1 MGIENLDIKNY
12 QEIVDNATQLVSG
25 RPTKHRQVQK
35 ARIKAILNGGAE
47 GMKALLGNS
56 METSDADLLPA
67 PNMLQSGIDRLAQ
80 KIAGVPDV
88 RVDILNHNT
97 SDRAKRRAE
106 KLERIVTSYDESQ
119 NLNLQLAQAAR
130 WLPGYGYAAWIITT
144 RTDKNG
150 YLYPTAEL
158 RDPYDTFPG
167 NFGPNQEPR
176 ELAVLRRI
184 PRYKL
189 AQLYPEFAK
198 EILNPAEEETTETAF
213 GRGGVGTQYQNDKD
227 NNWEDNTGQG
237 VRIIEYYDVGGTYV
251 VFPEKKMIL
260 DFVPNYLSSP
270 PFVFMKRTSFDE
282 LKGQYDHIIGLM
294 GMMAKINIM
303 SAIAMEDSVFTETN
317 ISGEIESGQYR
328 KGRFAVNYLAPG
340 TQVSKPASNVP
351 YQIFQ
356 QIDRIER
363 QLRVGGSYPVSDD
376 SQSPLS
382 FATGRGL
389 EELGASMSLMIR
401 EYHTVMADAIE
412 MIDSKR
418 LEWDQKMYG
427 GKAKDLSGYYNNQF
441 FSEKYDPAK
450 DIQGAYKTRRVY
462 GAMAGY
468 DEPQKIVTGL
478 QLLQA
483 GIIDTQT
490 LQENLDGL
498 DNLTTVNSRI
508 TKEKAEKVLFDS
520 LLAQAQQGDPK
531 ATMAVIQI
539 RKQPDDMQSILD
551 KFYTAEEPA
560 IPEAEQELLGGA
572 SLPPQGAP
580 PGIAQLL
587 QGMGG

>member
-1 MGIENLDIKNY
+1 MTPEEIQY
-12 QEIVDNATQLVSG
+12 QITQLHYDNQSAYSTRG
-25 RPTKHRQVQK
+25 RIR
-35 ARIKAILNGGAE
+35 AIMNGGPD
-47 GMKALLGNS
+47 GIMALLG
-56 METSDADLLPA
+56 DQIQGFQDFQIPV
-67 PNMLQSGIDRLAQ
+67 PNLMMSGLEHLSQ
-80 KIAGVPDV
+80 KIGRIPNLKVDVPNNKD
-88 RVDILNHNT
+88 
-97 SDRAKRRAE
+97 SDRARA
-106 KLERIVTSYDESQ
+106 KADKIARIVTSYDDTQ
-119 NLNLQLAQAAR
+119 KLDLQMPQVGR
-130 WLPGYGYAAWIITT
+130 WLPGYGFAVWVIREKKGPDGTP
-144 RTDKNG
+144 
-150 YLYPTAEL
+150 YPCAEL
-158 RDPYDTFPG
+158 RDPYNCFPG
-167 NFGPNQEPR
+167 YFGADQQPKEM
-176 ELAVLRRI
+176 AIIRRVPKTALTKAYPQFSDKI
-184 PRYKL
+184 NSKDFYK
-189 AQLYPEFAK
+189 A
-198 EILNPAEEETTETAF
+198 
-213 GRGGVGTQYQNDKD
+213 
-227 NNWEDNTGQG
+227 NNLGIGSAYASAYTDSYNGSWANSNGEGDL
-237 VRIIEYYDVGGTYV
+237 IAEYYNEEGTYI
-251 VFPEKKMIL
+251 FHMTSGTIL
-260 DFVPNYLSSP
+260 DFIPNPLDSGPS
-270 PFVFMKRTSFDE
+270 FVVAKKFAFDR
-282 LKGQYDHIIGLM
+282 LQGQYDQIIGLM
-294 GMMAKINIM
+294 ASMAKINVM
-303 SAIAMEDSVFTETN
+303 SIIAMEDAVFTETN

-401 EYHTVMADAIE
+401 EYHTVMSDAIE
-412 MIDSKR
+412 MIDAKR
-418 LEWDQKMYG
+418 LEFDEKMYG
-427 GKAKDLSGYYNNQF
+427 GRSKELSGYYNNQF
-441 FSEKYDPAK
+441 FSEKYDPST

-498 DNLTTVNSRI
+498 DNLSMVNSRI
-508 TKEKAEKVLFDS
+508 TKEKADKVLFDS

-539 RKQPDDMQSILD
+539 RKSPDNMQSILD
-551 KFYTAEEPA
+551 KFYTAEQPE
-560 IPEAEQELLGGA
+560 IPEQEQELLGGA
-572 SLPPQGAP
+572 TLPPQGPP

>member
-1 MGIENLDIKNY
+1 MTPEEIQY
-12 QEIVDNATQLVSG
+12 QITQLHYDNQSAYSTRG
-25 RPTKHRQVQK
+25 RIR
-35 ARIKAILNGGAE
+35 AIMNGGPD
-47 GMKALLGNS
+47 GIMALLG
-56 METSDADLLPA
+56 DQIQGFQDFQIPV
-67 PNMLQSGIDRLAQ
+67 PNLMMSGLEHLSQ
-80 KIAGVPDV
+80 KIGRIPNLKVDVPNNKD
-88 RVDILNHNT
+88 
-97 SDRAKRRAE
+97 SDRARA
-106 KLERIVTSYDESQ
+106 KADKIARIVTSYDDTQ
-119 NLNLQLAQAAR
+119 KLDLQMPQVGR
-130 WLPGYGYAAWIITT
+130 WLPGYGFAVWVIREKKGPDGTP
-144 RTDKNG
+144 
-150 YLYPTAEL
+150 YPCAEL
-158 RDPYDTFPG
+158 RDPYNCFPG
-167 NFGPNQEPR
+167 YFGADQQPKEM
-176 ELAVLRRI
+176 AIIRRVPKTALTKAYPQFSDKI
-184 PRYKL
+184 NSKDFYK
-189 AQLYPEFAK
+189 A
-198 EILNPAEEETTETAF
+198 
-213 GRGGVGTQYQNDKD
+213 
-227 NNWEDNTGQG
+227 NNLGIGSAYASAYTDSYNGSWANSNGEGDL
-237 VRIIEYYDVGGTYV
+237 IAEYYNEEGTYI
-251 VFPEKKMIL
+251 FHMTSGTIL
-260 DFVPNYLSSP
+260 DFIPNPLDSGPS
-270 PFVFMKRTSFDE
+270 FVVAKKFAFDR
-282 LKGQYDHIIGLM
+282 LQGQYDQIIGLM
-294 GMMAKINIM
+294 ASMAKINVM
-303 SAIAMEDSVFTETN
+303 SIIAMEDAVFTETN

-340 TQVSKPASNVP
+340 TQVSKHASNVP

-401 EYHTVMADAIE
+401 EYHTVMSDAIE
-412 MIDSKR
+412 MIDAKR
-418 LEWDQKMYG
+418 LEFDEKMYG
-427 GKAKDLSGYYNNQF
+427 GRSKELSGYYNNQF
-441 FSEKYDPAK
+441 FSEKYDPST

-498 DNLTTVNSRI
+498 DNLSMVNSRI
-508 TKEKAEKVLFDS
+508 TKEKADKVLFDS

-539 RKQPDDMQSILD
+539 RKTPDNMQSILD
-551 KFYTAEEPA
+551 KFYTAEQPE
-560 IPEAEQELLGGA
+560 IPEQEQELLGGA
-572 SLPPQGAP
+572 TLPPQGPP

>member
-1 MGIENLDIKNY
+1 MTPEEIQY
-12 QEIVDNATQLVSG
+12 QITQLHYDNQSAYSTRG
-25 RPTKHRQVQK
+25 RIR
-35 ARIKAILNGGAE
+35 AIMNGGPD
-47 GMKALLGNS
+47 GILALLGDQLKGF
-56 METSDADLLPA
+56 EDYQIPV
-67 PNMLQSGIDRLAQ
+67 PNLMMSGLEHLSQ
-80 KIAGVPDV
+80 KIGRIPNLKVDVPNNKD
-88 RVDILNHNT
+88 
-97 SDRAKRRAE
+97 SDRARA
-106 KLERIVTSYDESQ
+106 KADKIARIVTSYDDTQ
-119 NLNLQLAQAAR
+119 KLDLQMPQVGR
-130 WLPGYGYAAWIITT
+130 WLPGYGFAVWVIREKKGPDGTP
-144 RTDKNG
+144 
-150 YLYPTAEL
+150 YPCAEL
-158 RDPYDTFPG
+158 RDPYNCFPG
-167 NFGPNQEPR
+167 YFGADQQPKEM
-176 ELAVLRRI
+176 AIVRRV
-184 PRYKL
+184 PKESL
-189 AQLYPEFAK
+189 AQVYPKYAEKIMAK
-198 EILNPAEEETTETAF
+198 DGYETNALGIGNAYASAYTDSYNGSWANSNGEGDLVA
-213 GRGGVGTQYQNDKD
+213 
-227 NNWEDNTGQG
+227 
-237 VRIIEYYDVGGTYV
+237 EYYNEEGTYI
-251 VFPEKKMIL
+251 FHMTSGTIL
-260 DFVPNYLSSP
+260 DFIPNPLDSGP
-270 PFVFMKRTSFDE
+270 AFVVAKKFAFDR
-282 LKGQYDHIIGLM
+282 LQGQYDQIIGLM
-294 GMMAKINIM
+294 ASMAKINVM
-303 SAIAMEDSVFTETN
+303 SIIAMEDAVFTETN

>member
-1 MGIENLDIKNY
+1 MTPEEIQY
-12 QEIVDNATQLVSG
+12 QITQLHYDNQSAYSTRG
-25 RPTKHRQVQK
+25 RIR
-35 ARIKAILNGGAE
+35 AIMNGGPD
-47 GMKALLGNS
+47 GILALLGDQLQGF
-56 METSDADLLPA
+56 EDFQIPV
-67 PNMLQSGIDRLAQ
+67 PNLMMSGLEHLSQ
-80 KIAGVPDV
+80 KIGRIPNLKVDVPNNKD
-88 RVDILNHNT
+88 
-97 SDRAKRRAE
+97 SDRARA
-106 KLERIVTSYDESQ
+106 KADKIARIVTSYDDTQ
-119 NLNLQLAQAAR
+119 KLDLQMPQVGR
-130 WLPGYGYAAWIITT
+130 WLPGYGFSVWVIREKKGPDGTP
-144 RTDKNG
+144 
-150 YLYPTAEL
+150 YPCAEL
-158 RDPYDTFPG
+158 RDPYNCFPG
-167 NFGPNQEPR
+167 YFGADQQPKEMAIVRRVPK
-176 ELAVLRRI
+176 ESLAKV
-184 PRYKL
+184 
-189 AQLYPEFAK
+189 YPKFAEK
-198 EILNPAEEETTETAF
+198 IMS
-213 GRGGVGTQYQNDKD
+213 KD
-227 NNWEDNTGQG
+227 AYATNTLGIG
-237 VRIIEYYDVGGTYV
+237 NAYASAYTDSYNGSWANSNGEGDLVAEYYNEEGTYI
-251 VFPEKKMIL
+251 FHMTSATIL
-260 DFVPNYLSSP
+260 DFIPNPLDSGP
-270 PFVFMKRTSFDE
+270 AFVIAKKFAFDRMQ
-282 LKGQYDHIIGLM
+282 GQYDQIIGLM
-294 GMMAKINIM
+294 ASMAKINVM
-303 SAIAMEDSVFTETN
+303 SIIAMEDAVFTETN

-427 GKAKDLSGYYNNQF
+427 GKSKDLSGYYNNQF
-441 FSEKYDPAK
+441 FSEKYDPSV
-450 DIQGAYKTRRVY
+450 DINGAYKTRRVY

-539 RKQPDDMQSILD
+539 RKKPDDMQSILD
-551 KFYTAEEPA
+551 KFYTAEQPE
-560 IPEAEQELLGGA
+560 IPQAEQDLLGGA
-572 SLPPQGAP
+572 TLPPQGPP

>member
-1 MGIENLDIKNY
+1 MTPEEIQY
-12 QEIVDNATQLVSG
+12 QITQLHYDNQSAYSTRG
-25 RPTKHRQVQK
+25 RIR
-35 ARIKAILNGGAE
+35 AIMNGGPD
-47 GMKALLGNS
+47 GILALLGDQLQGF
-56 METSDADLLPA
+56 EDFQIPV
-67 PNMLQSGIDRLAQ
+67 PNLMMSGLEHLSQ
-80 KIAGVPDV
+80 KIGRIPNLK
-88 RVDILNHNT
+88 VDIPNGKD
-97 SDRAKRRAE
+97 SERAKQKAE
-106 KLERIVTSYDESQ
+106 KIARIVTAYDDTQKLEMQ
-119 NLNLQLAQAAR
+119 MPQVGR
-130 WLPGYGYAAWIITT
+130 WLPGYGFAVWVIREKKGPDGTP
-144 RTDKNG
+144 
-150 YLYPTAEL
+150 YPCAEL
-158 RDPYDTFPG
+158 RDPYNCFPG
-167 NFGPNQEPR
+167 YFGADQQPKEMAIVRRVPK
-176 ELAVLRRI
+176 EALART
-184 PRYKL
+184 
-189 AQLYPEFAK
+189 YPKSAEKIMAK
-198 EILNPAEEETTETAF
+198 DGYET
-213 GRGGVGTQYQNDKD
+213 
-227 NNWEDNTGQG
+227 NTLGIG
-237 VRIIEYYDVGGTYV
+237 NAYASAYTDSYNGSWANSNGEGDLVAEYYNEEGTYI
-251 VFPEKKMIL
+251 FHMTSATIL
-260 DFVPNYLSSP
+260 DFIPNPLDSGP
-270 PFVFMKRTSFDE
+270 AFVIAKKFAFDRMQ
-282 LKGQYDHIIGLM
+282 GQYDQIIGLM
-294 GMMAKINIM
+294 ASMAKINVM
-303 SAIAMEDSVFTETN
+303 SIIAMEDAVFTETN

-427 GKAKDLSGYYNNQF
+427 GKSKELSGYYQNTF
-441 FSEKYDPAK
+441 FNETYDPNK
-450 DIQGAYKTRRVY
+450 DINGAYKTRRVY

-498 DNLTTVNSRI
+498 DNLVRVNERI

-539 RKQPDDMQSILD
+539 RKNPDDMQSILD
-551 KFYTAEEPA
+551 KFYTAAQPE
-560 IPEAEQELLGGA
+560 IPQAEQDLLGGA
-572 SLPPQGAP
+572 TLPPQGPP

>member
-1 MGIENLDIKNY
+1 MTPEEIQY
-12 QEIVDNATQLVSG
+12 QITQLHYDNQSAYSTRG
-25 RPTKHRQVQK
+25 RIR
-35 ARIKAILNGGAE
+35 AIMNGGPD
-47 GMKALLGNS
+47 GIMALLG
-56 METSDADLLPA
+56 DQIQGFQDFQIPV
-67 PNMLQSGIDRLAQ
+67 PNLMMSGLEHLSQ
-80 KIAGVPDV
+80 KIGRIPNLKVDVPNNKD
-88 RVDILNHNT
+88 
-97 SDRAKRRAE
+97 SDRARA
-106 KLERIVTSYDESQ
+106 KADKIARIVTSYDDTQKQE
-119 NLNLQLAQAAR
+119 LQMPQVGR
-130 WLPGYGYAAWIITT
+130 WLPGYGFAVWVIREKKGPDGTP
-144 RTDKNG
+144 
-150 YLYPTAEL
+150 YPCAEL
-158 RDPYDTFPG
+158 RDPYNCFPG
-167 NFGPNQEPR
+167 YFGADQQPKEM
-176 ELAVLRRI
+176 AIIRRVPKTALTKAYPQFSDKI
-184 PRYKL
+184 NSKDFYK
-189 AQLYPEFAK
+189 A
-198 EILNPAEEETTETAF
+198 
-213 GRGGVGTQYQNDKD
+213 
-227 NNWEDNTGQG
+227 NNLGIGSAYASAYTDSYNGSWANSNGEGDL
-237 VRIIEYYDVGGTYV
+237 IAEYYNEEGTYI
-251 VFPEKKMIL
+251 FHMTSGTIL
-260 DFVPNYLSSP
+260 DFIPNPLDSGPS
-270 PFVFMKRTSFDE
+270 FVVAKKFAFDR
-282 LKGQYDHIIGLM
+282 LQGQYDQIIGLM
-294 GMMAKINIM
+294 ASMAKINVM
-303 SAIAMEDSVFTETN
+303 SIIAMEDAVFTETN

-401 EYHTVMADAIE
+401 EYHTVMSDAIE
-412 MIDSKR
+412 MIDAKR
-418 LEWDQKMYG
+418 LEFDEKMYG
-427 GKAKDLSGYYNNQF
+427 GRSKELSGYYNNQF
-441 FSEKYDPAK
+441 FSEKYDPST

-498 DNLTTVNSRI
+498 DNLSMVNSRI
-508 TKEKAEKVLFDS
+508 TKEKADKVLFDS

-539 RKQPDDMQSILD
+539 RKTPDNMQSILD
-551 KFYTAEEPA
+551 KFYTAEQPE
-560 IPEAEQELLGGA
+560 IPEQEQELLGGA
-572 SLPPQGAP
+572 TLPPQGPP

>member
-1 MGIENLDIKNY
+1 MTPEELQY
-12 QEIVDNATQLVSG
+12 QITQLHFDNQSAYSTRG
-25 RPTKHRQVQK
+25 RIR
-35 ARIKAILNGGAE
+35 AIMNGGPD
-47 GMKALLGNS
+47 GLLALLG
-56 METSDADLLPA
+56 DQIKGFQDFQIPV
-67 PNMLQSGIDRLAQ
+67 PNLMMSGLEHLSQ
-80 KIAGVPDV
+80 KIGRIPNLKVDVPNNKD
-88 RVDILNHNT
+88 
-97 SDRAKRRAE
+97 SDRARA
-106 KLERIVTSYDESQ
+106 KADKIARIVTSYDDTQ
-119 NLNLQLAQAAR
+119 KLDLQMPQVGR
-130 WLPGYGYAAWIITT
+130 WLPGYGFAVWVIREKKGPDGTP
-144 RTDKNG
+144 
-150 YLYPTAEL
+150 YPCAEL
-158 RDPYDTFPG
+158 RDPYNCFPG
-167 NFGPNQEPR
+167 YFGADQQPKEM
-176 ELAVLRRI
+176 AIIRRV
-184 PRYKL
+184 PKDALSRT
-189 AQLYPEFAK
+189 YPKYADK
-198 EILNPAEEETTETAF
+198 INSKDAYQVNTL
-213 GRGGVGTQYQNDKD
+213 GVGNAYASAYTDSYNGSWANSNGEGDL
-227 NNWEDNTGQG
+227 
-237 VRIIEYYDVGGTYV
+237 VAEYYNEEGTYI
-251 VFPEKKMIL
+251 FHMTSGTIL
-260 DFVPNYLSSP
+260 DFIPNPLDSGP
-270 PFVFMKRTSFDE
+270 AFVIAKKFAFDR
-282 LKGQYDHIIGLM
+282 LQGQYDQIIGLM
-294 GMMAKINIM
+294 ASMAKINVM
-303 SAIAMEDSVFTETN
+303 SIIAMEDAVFTETN

-363 QLRVGGSYPVSDD
+363 QLRVGGAYPITDD

-427 GKAKDLSGYYNNQF
+427 GTSKELSGYYNNQF
-441 FSEKYDPAK
+441 FSEKYDPEK
-450 DIQGAYKTRRVY
+450 DIQGAFKTRRVY

-539 RKQPDDMQSILD
+539 RKKPDDMQSILD
-551 KFYTAEEPA
+551 KFYTAEQPE
-560 IPEAEQELLGGA
+560 IPQAEQDLLGGA
-572 SLPPQGAP
+572 TLPPQGPP

>member
-1 MGIENLDIKNY
+1 MTPEEIQY
-12 QEIVDNATQLVSG
+12 QITQLHYDNQSAYSTRG
-25 RPTKHRQVQK
+25 RIR
-35 ARIKAILNGGAE
+35 AIMNGGPD
-47 GMKALLGNS
+47 GLLALLG
-56 METSDADLLPA
+56 DQIKGFQDFQIPV
-67 PNMLQSGIDRLAQ
+67 PNLMMSGLEHLSQ
-80 KIAGVPDV
+80 KIGRIPNLKVDVPNNKD
-88 RVDILNHNT
+88 
-97 SDRAKRRAE
+97 SDRARA
-106 KLERIVTSYDESQ
+106 KADKIARIVTSYDDTQ
-119 NLNLQLAQAAR
+119 KLDLQMPQVGR
-130 WLPGYGYAAWIITT
+130 WLPGYGFAVWVIREKKGPDGTP
-144 RTDKNG
+144 
-150 YLYPTAEL
+150 YPCAEL
-158 RDPYDTFPG
+158 RDPYNCFPG
-167 NFGPNQEPR
+167 YFGADQQPKEM
-176 ELAVLRRI
+176 AIVRRV
-184 PRYKL
+184 PKESL
-189 AQLYPEFAK
+189 AQVYPKFAEK
-198 EILNPAEEETTETAF
+198 IMAKDGYETNALGIGNAYASAYTDSYNGSWANSNGEGDLVA
-213 GRGGVGTQYQNDKD
+213 
-227 NNWEDNTGQG
+227 
-237 VRIIEYYDVGGTYV
+237 EYYNEEGTYI
-251 VFPEKKMIL
+251 FHMTSATIL
-260 DFVPNYLSSP
+260 DFIPNPLDSGP
-270 PFVFMKRTSFDE
+270 AFVVAKKFAFDR
-282 LKGQYDHIIGLM
+282 LQGQYDQIIGLM
-294 GMMAKINIM
+294 ASMAKINVM
-303 SAIAMEDSVFTETN
+303 SIIAMEDAVFTETN

-539 RKQPDDMQSILD
+539 RKQPDNMQSILD

>member
-1 MGIENLDIKNY
+1 MMTHKKLDL
-12 QEIVDNATQLVSG
+12 QM
-25 RPTKHRQVQK
+25 PQV
-35 ARIKAILNGGAE
+35 G
-47 GMKALLGNS
+47 
-56 METSDADLLPA
+56 
-67 PNMLQSGIDRLAQ
+67 
-80 KIAGVPDV
+80 
-88 RVDILNHNT
+88 
-97 SDRAKRRAE
+97 
-106 KLERIVTSYDESQ
+106 
-119 NLNLQLAQAAR
+119 R
-130 WLPGYGYAAWIITT
+130 WLPGYGFAVWVIREKKGPDGTP
-144 RTDKNG
+144 
-150 YLYPTAEL
+150 YPCAEL
-158 RDPYDTFPG
+158 RDPYNCFPG
-167 NFGPNQEPR
+167 YFGADQQPKEMAIVRRVPK
-176 ELAVLRRI
+176 EALART
-184 PRYKL
+184 
-189 AQLYPEFAK
+189 YPKSAEKIMAK
-198 EILNPAEEETTETAF
+198 DGYET
-213 GRGGVGTQYQNDKD
+213 
-227 NNWEDNTGQG
+227 NTLGIG
-237 VRIIEYYDVGGTYV
+237 NAYASAYTDSYNGSWANSNGEGDLVAEYYNEEGTYI
-251 VFPEKKMIL
+251 FHMTSATIL
-260 DFVPNYLSSP
+260 DFIPNPLDSGP
-270 PFVFMKRTSFDE
+270 AFVIAKKFAFDRMQ
-282 LKGQYDHIIGLM
+282 GQYDQIIGLM
-294 GMMAKINIM
+294 ASMAKINVM
-303 SAIAMEDSVFTETN
+303 SIIAMEDAVFTETN

-412 MIDSKR
+412 MIDAKR

-427 GKAKDLSGYYNNQF
+427 GQSKDLSGYYNNQF
-441 FSEKYDPAK
+441 FSEKYEPSK

-508 TKEKAEKVLFDS
+508 TKEKADKILFDT

-531 ATMAVIQI
+531 ATMAVVQI
-539 RKQPDDMQSILD
+539 RKNPDDMQNILD
-551 KFYTAEEPA
+551 KFFTAEEPE
-560 IPEAEQELLGGA
+560 IPNAEQELLGGA

>member
-1 MGIENLDIKNY
+1 MTPEEIQY
-12 QEIVDNATQLVSG
+12 QITQLHYDNQSAYSTRG
-25 RPTKHRQVQK
+25 RIR
-35 ARIKAILNGGAE
+35 AIMNGGPD
-47 GMKALLGNS
+47 GIMALLG
-56 METSDADLLPA
+56 DQIQGFQDFQIPV
-67 PNMLQSGIDRLAQ
+67 PNLMMSGLEHLSQ
-80 KIAGVPDV
+80 KIGRIPNLKVDVPNNKD
-88 RVDILNHNT
+88 
-97 SDRAKRRAE
+97 SDRARA
-106 KLERIVTSYDESQ
+106 KADKIARIVTSYDDTQ
-119 NLNLQLAQAAR
+119 KLDLQMPQVGR
-130 WLPGYGYAAWIITT
+130 WLPGYGFAVWVIREKKGPDGTP
-144 RTDKNG
+144 
-150 YLYPTAEL
+150 YPCAEL
-158 RDPYDTFPG
+158 RDPYNCFPG
-167 NFGPNQEPR
+167 YFGADQQPKEM
-176 ELAVLRRI
+176 AIIRRVPKTALTKAYPQFSDKI
-184 PRYKL
+184 NSKDFYK
-189 AQLYPEFAK
+189 A
-198 EILNPAEEETTETAF
+198 
-213 GRGGVGTQYQNDKD
+213 
-227 NNWEDNTGQG
+227 NNLGIGSAYASAYTDSYNGSWANSNGEGDL
-237 VRIIEYYDVGGTYV
+237 IAEYYNEEGTYI
-251 VFPEKKMIL
+251 FHMTSGTIL
-260 DFVPNYLSSP
+260 DFIPNPLDSGPS
-270 PFVFMKRTSFDE
+270 FVVAKKFAFDR
-282 LKGQYDHIIGLM
+282 LQGQYDQIIGLM
-294 GMMAKINIM
+294 ASMAKINVM
-303 SAIAMEDSVFTETN
+303 SIIAMEDAVFTETN

-401 EYHTVMADAIE
+401 EYHTVMSDAIE
-412 MIDSKR
+412 MIDAKR
-418 LEWDQKMYG
+418 LEFDEKMYG
-427 GKAKDLSGYYNNQF
+427 GTSKELSGYYNNQF
-441 FSEKYDPAK
+441 FSEKYDPSV

-498 DNLTTVNSRI
+498 DNLSMVNNRI
-508 TKEKAEKVLFDS
+508 TKEKADKVLFDS

-539 RKQPDDMQSILD
+539 RKTPDNMQSILD
-551 KFYTAEEPA
+551 KFYTAEQPE
-560 IPEAEQELLGGA
+560 IPEQEQQLLGGA
-572 SLPPQGAP
+572 TLPPQGPP

>member
-1 MGIENLDIKNY
+1 VKPEEIQYAITNLHF
-12 QEIVDNATQLVSG
+12 DNQSAYSTRG
-25 RPTKHRQVQK
+25 RIR
-35 ARIKAILNGGAE
+35 AIMNGGPD
-47 GMKALLGNS
+47 GIQALLGDNLKGFQ
-56 METSDADLLPA
+56 DWQIPV
-67 PNMLQSGIDRLAQ
+67 PNLMMSGLEHLSQ
-80 KIAGVPDV
+80 KIGRIPNLKVDVPNNKD
-88 RVDILNHNT
+88 
-97 SDRAKRRAE
+97 SDRARA
-106 KLERIVTSYDESQ
+106 KADKIARIVTSYDDTQ
-119 NLNLQLAQAAR
+119 KLDLQMPQVGR
-130 WLPGYGYAAWIITT
+130 WLPGYGFAVWVIREKKGPDGTP
-144 RTDKNG
+144 
-150 YLYPTAEL
+150 YPCAEL
-158 RDPYDTFPG
+158 RDPYNCFPG
-167 NFGPNQEPR
+167 YFGADQQPKEM
-176 ELAVLRRI
+176 AIVRRV
-184 PRYKL
+184 PKEALSRT
-189 AQLYPEFAK
+189 YPEFADK
-198 EILNPAEEETTETAF
+198 INSKDTYNTDFL
-213 GRGGVGTQYQNDKD
+213 GVGNAYGSAYTDSYNGSWANSNGEGDL
-227 NNWEDNTGQG
+227 
-237 VRIIEYYDVGGTYV
+237 IAEYYNLDGTYI
-251 VFPEKKMIL
+251 FHMTSATIL
-260 DFVPNYLSSP
+260 DFIPNPLDSGP
-270 PFVFMKRTSFDE
+270 AFVIAKKFAFDR
-282 LKGQYDHIIGLM
+282 LQGQYDQIIGLM
-294 GMMAKINIM
+294 ASMAKINVM
-303 SAIAMEDSVFTETN
+303 SIIAMEDAVFTETN

-412 MIDSKR
+412 MIDAKR

-441 FSEKYDPAK
+441 FSEKYDPEK

-508 TKEKAEKVLFDS
+508 TKEKADKILFDT

-531 ATMAVIQI
+531 ATMAVVQI
-539 RKQPDDMQSILD
+539 RKNPDDMQNILD
-551 KFYTAEEPA
+551 KFFTAEEPE
-560 IPEAEQELLGGA
+560 IPNAEQELLGGA

>member
-1 MGIENLDIKNY
+1 MTPEEIQY
-12 QEIVDNATQLVSG
+12 QITQLHYDNQSAYSTRG
-25 RPTKHRQVQK
+25 RIR
-35 ARIKAILNGGAE
+35 AIMNGGPD
-47 GMKALLGNS
+47 GILALLGDQLQGF
-56 METSDADLLPA
+56 EDFQIPV
-67 PNMLQSGIDRLAQ
+67 PNLMMSGLEHLSQ
-80 KIAGVPDV
+80 KIGRIPNLK
-88 RVDILNHNT
+88 VDIPNGKD
-97 SDRAKRRAE
+97 SERAKQKAE
-106 KLERIVTSYDESQ
+106 KIARIVTAYDDTQKLEMQ
-119 NLNLQLAQAAR
+119 MPQVGR
-130 WLPGYGYAAWIITT
+130 WLPGYGFAVWVIREKKGPDGTP
-144 RTDKNG
+144 
-150 YLYPTAEL
+150 YPCAEL
-158 RDPYDTFPG
+158 RDPYNCFPG
-167 NFGPNQEPR
+167 YFGADQQPKEMAIVRRVPK
-176 ELAVLRRI
+176 EALART
-184 PRYKL
+184 
-189 AQLYPEFAK
+189 YPKSAEKIMAK
-198 EILNPAEEETTETAF
+198 DGYET
-213 GRGGVGTQYQNDKD
+213 
-227 NNWEDNTGQG
+227 NTLGIG
-237 VRIIEYYDVGGTYV
+237 NAYASAYTDSYNGSWANSNGEGDLVAEYYNEEGTYI
-251 VFPEKKMIL
+251 FHMTSATIL
-260 DFVPNYLSSP
+260 DFIPNPLDSGP
-270 PFVFMKRTSFDE
+270 AFVIAKKFAFDRMQ
-282 LKGQYDHIIGLM
+282 GQYDQIIGLM
-294 GMMAKINIM
+294 ASMAKINVM
-303 SAIAMEDSVFTETN
+303 SIIAMEDAVFTETN

-418 LEWDQKMYG
+418 LE
-427 GKAKDLSGYYNNQF
+427 LSGYYQNTF
-441 FSEKYDPAK
+441 FNETYDPNK
-450 DIQGAYKTRRVY
+450 DINGAYKTRRVY

-498 DNLTTVNSRI
+498 DNLVRVNERI

-539 RKQPDDMQSILD
+539 RKNPDDMQSILD
-551 KFYTAEEPA
+551 KFYTAEQPE
-560 IPEAEQELLGGA
+560 IPQAEQDLLGGA
-572 SLPPQGAP
+572 TLPPQGPP

>member
-1 MGIENLDIKNY
+1 MTPEEIQY
-12 QEIVDNATQLVSG
+12 QITQLHYDNQSAYSTRG
-25 RPTKHRQVQK
+25 RIR
-35 ARIKAILNGGAE
+35 AIMNGGPD
-47 GMKALLGNS
+47 GLLALLG
-56 METSDADLLPA
+56 DQIKGFQDFQIPV
-67 PNMLQSGIDRLAQ
+67 PNLMMSGLEHLSQ
-80 KIAGVPDV
+80 KIGRIPNLKVDVPNNKD
-88 RVDILNHNT
+88 
-97 SDRAKRRAE
+97 SDRARA
-106 KLERIVTSYDESQ
+106 KADKIARIVTSYDDTQ
-119 NLNLQLAQAAR
+119 KLDLQMPQVGR
-130 WLPGYGYAAWIITT
+130 WLPGYGFAVWVIREKKGPDGTP
-144 RTDKNG
+144 
-150 YLYPTAEL
+150 YPCAEL
-158 RDPYDTFPG
+158 RDPYNCFPG
-167 NFGPNQEPR
+167 YFGADQQPKEM
-176 ELAVLRRI
+176 AIVRRV
-184 PRYKL
+184 PKESL
-189 AQLYPEFAK
+189 AQVYPKFAEK
-198 EILNPAEEETTETAF
+198 IMAKDGYETNALGIGNAYASAYTDSYNGSWANSNGEGDLVA
-213 GRGGVGTQYQNDKD
+213 
-227 NNWEDNTGQG
+227 
-237 VRIIEYYDVGGTYV
+237 EYYNEEGTYI
-251 VFPEKKMIL
+251 FHMTSATIL
-260 DFVPNYLSSP
+260 DFIPNPLDSGP
-270 PFVFMKRTSFDE
+270 AFVVAKKFAFDR
-282 LKGQYDHIIGLM
+282 LQGQYDQIIGLM
-294 GMMAKINIM
+294 ASMAKINVM
-303 SAIAMEDSVFTETN
+303 SIIAMEDAVFTETN

-539 RKQPDDMQSILD
+539 RKQPDDRQSILD

>member
-1 MGIENLDIKNY
+1 MTPEEIQY
-12 QEIVDNATQLVSG
+12 QITQLHYDNQSAYSTRG
-25 RPTKHRQVQK
+25 RIR
-35 ARIKAILNGGAE
+35 AIMNGGPD
-47 GMKALLGNS
+47 GILALLGDQLQGF
-56 METSDADLLPA
+56 EDFQIPV
-67 PNMLQSGIDRLAQ
+67 PNLMMSGLEHLSQ
-80 KIAGVPDV
+80 KIGRIPNLK
-88 RVDILNHNT
+88 VDIPNGKD
-97 SDRAKRRAE
+97 SQRAKQKAE
-106 KLERIVTSYDESQ
+106 KIARIVTAYDDTQKLEMQ
-119 NLNLQLAQAAR
+119 MPQVGR
-130 WLPGYGYAAWIITT
+130 WLPGYGFAVWVIREKKGPDGTP
-144 RTDKNG
+144 
-150 YLYPTAEL
+150 YPCAEL
-158 RDPYDTFPG
+158 RDPYNCFPG
-167 NFGPNQEPR
+167 YFGADQQPKEMAIVRRVPK
-176 ELAVLRRI
+176 EALART
-184 PRYKL
+184 
-189 AQLYPEFAK
+189 YPKSAEKIMAK
-198 EILNPAEEETTETAF
+198 DGYET
-213 GRGGVGTQYQNDKD
+213 
-227 NNWEDNTGQG
+227 NTLGIG
-237 VRIIEYYDVGGTYV
+237 NAYASAYTDSYNGSWANSNGEGDLVAEYYNEEGTYI
-251 VFPEKKMIL
+251 FHMTSATIL
-260 DFVPNYLSSP
+260 DFIPNPLDSGP
-270 PFVFMKRTSFDE
+270 AFVIAKKFAFDRMQ
-282 LKGQYDHIIGLM
+282 GQYDQIIGLM
-294 GMMAKINIM
+294 ASMAKINVM
-303 SAIAMEDSVFTETN
+303 SIIAMEDAVFTETN

-412 MIDSKR
+412 MIDAKR

-427 GKAKDLSGYYNNQF
+427 GKSKELSGYYQNTF
-441 FSEKYDPAK
+441 FNETYDPNK
-450 DIQGAYKTRRVY
+450 DINGAYKTRRVY

-498 DNLTTVNSRI
+498 DNLVRVNERI

-551 KFYTAEEPA
+551 KFYTAEQPE
-560 IPEAEQELLGGA
+560 IPQAEQDLLGGA
-572 SLPPQGAP
+572 TLPPQGPP

>member
-1 MGIENLDIKNY
+1 MTPE
-12 QEIVDNATQLVSG
+12 EIQYKITQLHFDNQTAYSTRG
-25 RPTKHRQVQK
+25 RIR
-35 ARIKAILNGGAE
+35 AIMNGGPD
-47 GMKALLGNS
+47 GLLALLG
-56 METSDADLLPA
+56 DQIKGFQDFQIPV
-67 PNMLQSGIDRLAQ
+67 PNLMMSGLEHLSQ
-80 KIAGVPDV
+80 KIGRIPNLKVDVPNNKDSE
-88 RVDILNHNT
+88 RA
-97 SDRAKRRAE
+97 RAKAD
-106 KLERIVTSYDESQ
+106 KIARIVTSYDETQ
-119 NLNLQLAQAAR
+119 KLDLQMPQVGR
-130 WLPGYGYAAWIITT
+130 WLPGYGFAVWVIREKKGPDGTP
-144 RTDKNG
+144 
-150 YLYPTAEL
+150 YPCAEL
-158 RDPYDTFPG
+158 RDPYNCFPG
-167 NFGPNQEPR
+167 YFGADQQPKEM
-176 ELAVLRRI
+176 AIVRRV
-184 PRYKL
+184 PKKAL
-189 AQLYPEFAK
+189 TQTYPKSADKINSKDFYQTNT
-198 EILNPAEEETTETAF
+198 L
-213 GRGGVGTQYQNDKD
+213 GVGNAYASAYTDSYNGSWANSNGEGDL
-227 NNWEDNTGQG
+227 
-237 VRIIEYYDVGGTYV
+237 IAEYYNEEGTYI
-251 VFPEKKMIL
+251 FHMTSATIL
-260 DFVPNYLSSP
+260 DFIPNPLDSGP
-270 PFVFMKRTSFDE
+270 AFVVAKKFAFDR
-282 LKGQYDHIIGLM
+282 LQGQYDQIIGLM
-294 GMMAKINIM
+294 ASMAKINVM
-303 SAIAMEDSVFTETN
+303 SIIAMEDAVFTETN

-418 LEWDQKMYG
+418 LEWDEKMYG
-427 GKAKDLSGYYNNQF
+427 GKTKDLSGYYSNQF

-450 DIQGAYKTRRVY
+450 DIQGAFKTRRVY

-498 DNLTTVNSRI
+498 DNLTMVNSRI
-508 TKEKAEKVLFDS
+508 TKEKADKVLFDT
-520 LLAQAQQGDPK
+520 LLAQAQQGDTK
-531 ATMAVIQI
+531 ATMAVVQI
-539 RKQPDDMQSILD
+539 RKNPDDMQSILD
-551 KFYTAEEPA
+551 KFFTAEEPE
-560 IPEAEQELLGGA
+560 IPVAEQELLGGGA
-572 SLPPQGAP
+572 QPPQGPP

>member
-1 MGIENLDIKNY
+1 MTPEEIQY
-12 QEIVDNATQLVSG
+12 QVTQLHFDNQSAYSTRG
-25 RPTKHRQVQK
+25 RIR
-35 ARIKAILNGGAE
+35 AIMNGGPD
-47 GMKALLGNS
+47 GIQALLGDNLKGFQ
-56 METSDADLLPA
+56 DWQIPV
-67 PNMLQSGIDRLAQ
+67 PNLMMSGLEHLSQ
-80 KIAGVPDV
+80 KIGRIPNLKVDVPNNKD
-88 RVDILNHNT
+88 
-97 SDRAKRRAE
+97 SDRARA
-106 KLERIVTSYDESQ
+106 KADKIARIVTSYDDTQ
-119 NLNLQLAQAAR
+119 KLDLQMPQVGR
-130 WLPGYGYAAWIITT
+130 WLPGYGFAVWVIREKKGPDGTP
-144 RTDKNG
+144 
-150 YLYPTAEL
+150 YPCAEL
-158 RDPYDTFPG
+158 RDPYNCFPG
-167 NFGPNQEPR
+167 YFGADQQPKEMAIVRRVPK
-176 ELAVLRRI
+176 EALART
-184 PRYKL
+184 
-189 AQLYPEFAK
+189 YPK
-198 EILNPAEEETTETAF
+198 SAEKIMSKDGYET
-213 GRGGVGTQYQNDKD
+213 
-227 NNWEDNTGQG
+227 NTLGIG
-237 VRIIEYYDVGGTYV
+237 NAYASAYTDSYNGSWANSNGEGDLMAEYYNEEGTYI
-251 VFPEKKMIL
+251 FHMTSATIL
-260 DFVPNYLSSP
+260 DFIPNPLDSGP
-270 PFVFMKRTSFDE
+270 AFVIAKKFAFDR
-282 LKGQYDHIIGLM
+282 LQGQYDQIIGLM
-294 GMMAKINIM
+294 ASMAKINVM
-303 SAIAMEDSVFTETN
+303 SIIAMEDAVFTETN

-412 MIDSKR
+412 MIDAKR

-427 GKAKDLSGYYNNQF
+427 GQAKDLSGYYNNQF
-441 FSEKYDPAK
+441 FSEKYDPEK

-508 TKEKAEKVLFDS
+508 TKEKADKILFDT

-531 ATMAVIQI
+531 ATMAVVQI
-539 RKQPDDMQSILD
+539 RKNPDDMQNILD
-551 KFYTAEEPA
+551 KFFTAEEPE
-560 IPEAEQELLGGA
+560 IPTAEQELLGGQA
-572 SLPPQGAP
+572 LPPQGPP

>member
-1 MGIENLDIKNY
+1 MTPEEIQY
-12 QEIVDNATQLVSG
+12 QITQLHYDNQSAYSTRG
-25 RPTKHRQVQK
+25 RIR
-35 ARIKAILNGGAE
+35 AIMNGGPD
-47 GMKALLGNS
+47 GLLALLG
-56 METSDADLLPA
+56 DQIKGFQDFQIPV
-67 PNMLQSGIDRLAQ
+67 PNLMMSGLEHLSQ
-80 KIAGVPDV
+80 KIGRIPNLKVDVPNNKD
-88 RVDILNHNT
+88 
-97 SDRAKRRAE
+97 SDRARA
-106 KLERIVTSYDESQ
+106 KADKIARIVTSYDDTQ
-119 NLNLQLAQAAR
+119 KLDLQMPQVGR
-130 WLPGYGYAAWIITT
+130 WLPGYGFAVWVIREKKGPDGTP
-144 RTDKNG
+144 
-150 YLYPTAEL
+150 YPCAEL
-158 RDPYDTFPG
+158 RDPYNCFPG
-167 NFGPNQEPR
+167 YFGADQQPKEM
-176 ELAVLRRI
+176 AIVRRV
-184 PRYKL
+184 PKESL
-189 AQLYPEFAK
+189 AQVYPKYAEKIMAK
-198 EILNPAEEETTETAF
+198 DGYETNALGIGNAYASAYTDSYNGSWANSNGEGDLVA
-213 GRGGVGTQYQNDKD
+213 
-227 NNWEDNTGQG
+227 
-237 VRIIEYYDVGGTYV
+237 EYYNEEGTYI
-251 VFPEKKMIL
+251 FHMTSGTIL
-260 DFVPNYLSSP
+260 DFIPNPLDSGP
-270 PFVFMKRTSFDE
+270 AFVVAKKFAFDR
-282 LKGQYDHIIGLM
+282 LQGQYDQIIGLM
-294 GMMAKINIM
+294 ASMAKINVM
-303 SAIAMEDSVFTETN
+303 SIIAMEDAVFTETN

-551 KFYTAEEPA
+551 KFYTAEQPE